1 MPIWEIAYYVKNSL
15 DLIFEDSPTIKNM
28 DPGDK
33 SLFIA
38 FLINELQ
45 NKYKEVLKEC

>member
-1 MPIWEIAYYVKNSL
+1 MSIGEIAYYVKNSL
-15 DLIFEDSPTIKNM
+15 DLIFEDSPTVKNM
-28 DPGDK
+28 DPADK

>member
-1 MPIWEIAYYVKNSL
+1 MSVGEIAYYVKNSL
-15 DLIFEDSPTIKNM
+15 NLIFEDSPTVKNM

-45 NKYKEVLKEC
+45 NRYTEILKEC

>member
-1 MPIWEIAYYVKNSL
+1 MSVTEIAYYVKNSL
-15 DLIFEDSPTIKNM
+15 DLIFEDSPTVKSM
-28 DPGDK
+28 DLGDK

-45 NKYKEVLKEC
+45 NKYKDILKEC

>member
-1 MPIWEIAYYVKNSL
+1 MPVWEIAYYVKNSL